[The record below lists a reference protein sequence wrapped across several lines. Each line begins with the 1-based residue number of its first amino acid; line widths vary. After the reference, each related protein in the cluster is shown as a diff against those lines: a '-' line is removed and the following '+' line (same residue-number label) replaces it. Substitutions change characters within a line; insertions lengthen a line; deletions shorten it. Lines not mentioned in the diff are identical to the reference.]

1 MTAAEASRTR
11 TSLIQEVTPGTQPAG
26 AMLVVPKTNVTLR
39 DAVGYR
45 ASEIIRSDANVQ
57 GVHKTSDGVTGGIA
71 TELQY
76 APATEGLGLL
86 IAGAFRSTFTAA
98 ATQST
103 GVSCTANVLSAGT
116 PDLDTICEV
125 GDIVRVRTSGDVLL
139 GYYRV
144 TNVNV
149 GAHMI
154 TVEGTLGNGT
164 GYKVLRGARIKNG
177 TTDKHFSIEHARL
190 DAALFHIFRGMG
202 VASMG
207 IRVAD
212 EQLTTVAFELEGM
225 NSERGVVT
233 FGGSGHT
240 DPTNY
245 ATMTNTS
252 VPVLRIG
259 GTEYE
264 VMSATFD
271 INNNLR
277 MRRKVGTS
285 GPTSLG
291 RGTFTVT
298 GSIDMYLDS
307 WTELTKFEAGTA
319 TAILIAMQDEA
330 GNGCSL
336 SLPTVKWTDG
346 TESTDRQNTDDM
358 ARLRFQAELHTTE
371 LVTARLTFYAA

>member
-26 AMLVVPKTNVTLR
+26 AMLVVPKTNCTLR

-45 ASEIIRSDANVQ
+45 ASDIIRSDANVQ
-57 GVHKTSDGVTGGIA
+57 GVHKVSDGVTGGLA

-76 APATEGLGLL
+76 APSAEALGLL

-103 GVSCTANVLSAGT
+103 GVTCTTNVLSAGT

-144 TNVNV
+144 TIVSA
-149 GAHMI
+149 GAHTI
-154 TVEGTLGNGT
+154 TVEGTLANGSN
-164 GYKVLRGARIKNG
+164 YKVLRGARIKNG

-202 VASMG
+202 VGSMG

-212 EQLTTVAFELEGM
+212 EQLTTVAFGLEGM
-225 NSERGVVT
+225 NSERGTST
-233 FGGSGHT
+233 FGASGHT
-240 DPTNY
+240 DPTSY
-245 ATMTNTS
+245 ATIAATS

-264 VMSATFD
+264 VMSASFD
-271 INNNLR
+271 FANNLR
-277 MRRKVGTS
+277 ARRKVGTS
-285 GPTSLG
+285 GPTSIG

-298 GSIDMYLDS
+298 GSVDMYLDA
-307 WTELTKFEAGTA
+307 WTELTKYEAGTA
-319 TAILIAMQDEA
+319 SAILLAMHDEA

-346 TESTDRQNTDDM
+346 SESTDRKDTDDM
-358 ARLRFQAELHTTE
+358 ARLRFQAEMHATE
-371 LVTARLTFYAA
+371 LVTARLQFFLA